1 MEVTKSVH
9 INLTESEVKDI
20 IREHLHAKGYEVSN
34 DNIEFTMSHVC
45 TGFGTSEG
53 YKNVFHGC
61 KIRVEG
67 E

>member
-20 IREHLHAKGYEVSN
+20 IREYLHAKGHEVSN
-34 DNIEFTMSHVC
+34 DNIEFTMSRVSC
-45 TGFGTSEG
+45 GFGINEVN
-53 YKNVFHGC
+53 KIHFHGC